1 MWSHSP
7 FHSPSVVVVVVLG
20 SIRHE
25 MNVPDS
31 DIGQKV
37 ILLHIDAAAADK
49 AAAAAD
55 KAAAS
60 ADKPSSAA
68 VLSLCC
74 SYLVA
79 VSTRSDQLMIQKISH
94 PLTKVL

>member
-25 MNVPDS
+25 MNEPDS

-37 ILLHIDAAAADK
+37 ILLHID
-49 AAAAAD
+49 AAAAD